1 MNGKA
6 EIVKDEFLAV
16 GEACNLYSD
25 LLHVKREKLLY
36 IYIYGFSIDGTLIH
50 VSASNVRQLR

>member
-36 IYIYGFSIDGTLIH
+36 IYIYGFSADGH